1 MLSWHP
7 RNSKLPFWQFVN
19 NVVNLFAHWLEVRR
33 MQSAL
38 FILRIKYTSS
48 LLGCQDIFLQKP
60 AYFLVTQAKI
70 HLYSAKRKEVF
81 RMQNERENNQRNQKE
96 NQNQRENKNEQRNQ
110 KENRK

>member
-7 RNSKLPFWQFVN
+7 RNNKLPFWQFVN

-48 LLGCQDIFLQKP
+48 LLGCQDIF
-60 AYFLVTQAKI
+60 
-70 HLYSAKRKEVF
+70 SAKACIF
-81 RMQNERENNQRNQKE
+81 SSHPG
-96 NQNQRENKNEQRNQ
+96 KNTPVLSKAEGGVSHA
-110 KENRK
+110 E

>member
-1 MLSWHP
+1 MPPSPDALKI
-7 RNSKLPFWQFVN
+7 NFYIF
-19 NVVNLFAHWLEVRR
+19 FA
-33 MQSAL
+33 
-38 FILRIKYTSS
+38 FTI
-48 LLGCQDIFLQKP
+48 DISVQKP